1 MRILGPVAICL
12 GLALAIA
19 LIAYQGASD
28 VAGAIAAASWGIVAV
43 ILVRLV
49 PILADGCLWRLLFP
63 RGERP
68 RLPLLLWTR
77 WVGEAVNT
85 LLPGLQVG
93 GALVRTRLLVLKGV
107 PGRHAGASVVV
118 DLTLSTL
125 TQLLFTLIGI
135 GFLVAHYG
143 DSGIVRGASIG
154 VAIGL
159 VLLGGFYVSQ
169 RRGLFGTLAS
179 LFSRMAK
186 GRAWVTAVGGAEA
199 LDNAIR
205 EVYRQRWSVFANAAG
220 QLGAWILGA
229 AEIWLALHFMDHPVS
244 VADALLLESLV
255 LAVRAAAFIV
265 PGAVG
270 VQEGALMLLGN
281 VVGLPPDIALGLSL
295 VKRLREIALGV
306 PALMVWQVVEG
317 HRLFSRRPRT
327 KAPVVDEAGPTSAPV
342 TAPVG
347 GPALPRNERGQAAG

>member
-1 MRILGPVAICL
+1 MKILAPIAICL
-12 GLALAIA
+12 GLALAIV
-19 LIAYQGASD
+19 LVVYQGAGD

-43 ILVRLV
+43 IFVRLV

-63 RGERP
+63 RGDRP
-68 RLPLLLWTR
+68 RLMLLLWTR

-85 LLPGLQVG
+85 LLPGLQIG

-107 PGRHAGASVVV
+107 AGRHAGASVVV

-143 DSGIVRGASIG
+143 DSGIAHAAGIG

-159 VLLGGFYVSQ
+159 LLLGGFYLSQ
-169 RRGLFGTLAS
+169 RRGLFGTLVG

-186 GRAWVTAVGGAEA
+186 GRAWVSAVGGAEA

-205 EVYRQRWSVFANAAG
+205 DIYRQRWSVIGNAAG
-220 QLGAWILGA
+220 QLSAWILGA

-244 VADALLLESLV
+244 VADTLLLESLV
-255 LAVRAAAFIV
+255 LAVRAAAFMV

-270 VQEGALMLLGN
+270 VQEGALILLGN
-281 VVGLPPDIALGLSL
+281 VVGLPSDVALGLSL

-306 PALMVWQVVEG
+306 PALMVWQFVEG
-317 HRLFSRRPRT
+317 HRLFSRWPRA
-327 KAPVVDEAGPTSAPV
+327 APTTPDEFNPAPEPVSAL
-342 TAPVG
+342 APIPQRKRV
-347 GPALPRNERGQAAG
+347 

>member
-1 MRILGPVAICL
+1 VKLWASIAICL
-12 GLALAIA
+12 GLALAVG
-19 LIAYQGASD
+19 LIVYEGVGD
-28 VAGAIAAASWGIVAV
+28 VAGALAAASWGIVAV
-43 ILVRLV
+43 VLVRLV
-49 PILADGCLWRLLFP
+49 PILADGFLWRLLFP
-63 RGERP
+63 HGERP

-77 WVGEAVNT
+77 WIGEAVNT

-93 GALVRTRLLVLKGV
+93 GALVRTRLLVLRGV
-107 PGRHAGASVVV
+107 PGRYAGASVVV

-143 DSGIVRGASIG
+143 DSGFARGAAIG
-154 VAIGL
+154 VAVGL
-159 VLLGGFYVSQ
+159 LMLGGFYLFQ
-169 RRGLFGTLAS
+169 RRGLFRGLVGM
-179 LFSRMAK
+179 FSRMAK
-186 GRAWVTAVGGAEA
+186 GHAWVAAVGGAEA

-205 EVYRQRWSVFANAAG
+205 AVYRQRWSVFGNAAG
-220 QLGAWILGA
+220 QLAAWVLGA
-229 AEIWLALHFMDHPVS
+229 AEIWLALYFMGHQVS

-265 PGAVG
+265 PGAFG

-295 VKRLREIALGV
+295 VKRMREIALGV

-317 HRLFSRRPRT
+317 HRLFSRRALARSATMP
-327 KAPVVDEAGPTSAPV
+327 APEAETAVAP
-342 TAPVG
+342 
-347 GPALPRNERGQAAG
+347 LPQAEQRQARSL

>member
-1 MRILGPVAICL
+1 MRILAPVAICL

-19 LIAYQGASD
+19 LIVYQGVGE
-28 VAGAIAAASWGIVAV
+28 VAGAIAAASWGIIAV

-49 PILADGCLWRLLFP
+49 PILADGCFWRLLFP
-63 RGERP
+63 RGARP
-68 RLPLLLWTR
+68 CLSLLLWTR

-93 GALVRTRLLVLKGV
+93 GALVRTRLLVLRGV
-107 PGRHAGASVVV
+107 AGRHAGASVVV

-143 DSGIVRGASIG
+143 DSGIARAASIG
-154 VAIGL
+154 VAVGL

-169 RRGLFGTLAS
+169 RRGLFGTLAN
-179 LFSRMAK
+179 LFSRMAR
-186 GRAWVTAVGGAEA
+186 GRAWVSTVGGAEA

-205 EVYRQRWSVFANAAG
+205 AVYRQRWSVIGNAAG
-220 QLGAWILGA
+220 QLSAWILGA
-229 AEIWLALHFMDHPVS
+229 AEIWLALHFMGHPVS

-255 LAVRAAAFIV
+255 LAVRAAAFVV

-317 HRLFSRRPRT
+317 HRLFARRPR
-327 KAPVVDEAGPTSAPV
+327 ARPLSADEAGPTPAP
-342 TAPVG
+342 A
-347 GPALPRNERGQAAG
+347 ALASPSLPHNERRREVG